1 MTRRPTARGW
11 GCGWK
16 PRRGWCLV
24 SDFYI
29 YNTAR
34 ERIGVLQRDNSVQW
48 LEHYQSPGE
57 VKIDAQAT
65 PANLAMLVDGNR
77 IYNPDTDTVARIS
90 HVDITQTETEEVITA
105 RADITAELLSDRV
118 IMGTENIT
126 NAEAGMYSVYRK
138 NQRGLPIAVGAARG
152 YTEQA
157 VMEVT
162 WNSVLDALKKMAE
175 VSGLGFKVIFNPET
189 GAETFTVYKGI
200 NRANDLTADYR
211 GYFGTDVGNIED
223 VSIVSGTTD
232 YKNVAV
238 VAGAGEGAARTVRIV
253 SLGNFTGESRRELY
267 VDARDLQREYQ
278 VATPTGEY
286 DDKGNPIYSYST
298 ATYTDAQYNAMLDA
312 RGREKLAEYLQT
324 FSITCDIIQNN
335 IAYGEDYTLGDRIPI
350 KLPEYGIYA
359 SARIAS
365 VTMIYEREGNK
376 IVALLSEFALEG

>member
-1 MTRRPTARGW
+1 M
-11 GCGWK
+11 
-16 PRRGWCLV
+16 